1 MTRAKD
7 LGLTPVDHP
16 EHWERYYAAV
26 SAPADMPWYC
36 AGLDPDVER
45 ALVSLSLPA
54 GRALDLGTG
63 PANQA
68 FELARRGFDV
78 TGTDLSP
85 SAIERARA
93 RAREEG
99 AALRFEVDDILATAL
114 AGPFDLILDRGCFH
128 CLFPQ
133 RRDGYAATI
142 HRLLAPG
149 GTFLLKTFSHAEP
162 GTEGPHRFRPE
173 DLDAIFG
180 AHLARRLLVHTT
192 YQGTLDEQAQALF
205 SAWSRAG

>member
-45 ALVSLSLPA
+45 ALASLELSP

-93 RAREEG
+93 RAEAER
-99 AALRFEVDDILATAL
+99 APLSFLVDDILATRL

-128 CLFPQ
+128 CLFPA
-133 RRDGYAATI
+133 RRGEYAATL

-173 DLDAIFG
+173 DLDEVFG
-180 AHLARRLLVHTT
+180 ALFVRRLLVPTT
-192 YQGTLDEQAQALF
+192 YQGTLEEQAQALF
-205 SAWSRAG
+205 SAWGRAG